1 MDTASNGLMILSH
14 PFWDN
19 LAASLLHVCLMLS
32 QREREREH
40 YTFTHLAGKHKH
52 GFEAFA
58 LANEHR

>member
-19 LAASLLHVCLMLS
+19 LAASPTTCLPDAES
-32 QREREREH
+32 EREH
-40 YTFTHLAGKHKH
+40 YTFAHLAEKHKH
-52 GFEAFA
+52 GFEGFA